1 VRARGGPQLKTVSLA
16 NIKEIFVGS
25 CIRIKWLTG
34 DARGYTDEFPVA
46 GFAQQVATAERVHL
60 VHGPRGGQH
69 HARCRIRI
77 QGSRSKIDYRPF
89 RPYNTRHGM
98 VPYRASG
105 VRRHLLEYLLAR
117 LRR

>member
-1 VRARGGPQLKTVSLA
+1 MLGATPMSFRSL
-16 NIKEIFVGS
+16 
-25 CIRIKWLTG
+25 
-34 DARGYTDEFPVA
+34 

-98 VPYRASG
+98 VPGLMELEFADATARITFAQTADAGVVPSG
-105 VRRHLLEYLLAR
+105 GDPPA
-117 LRR
+117 